1 MNRETLCGLLVDH
14 DREYLSIPVHL
25 EGRDA
30 HKFWLNSLLESQRP
44 YQFDPGAIR
53 AQPNR

>member
-1 MNRETLCGLLVDH
+1 MNRDTLCGLLVDH

-30 HKFWLNSLLESQRP
+30 Q
-44 YQFDPGAIR
+44 
-53 AQPNR
+53 